1 MGRYEGDN
9 MKDWKSCTNLEK
21 IEIINKAVE
30 EGKGNSS
37 LGREL
42 GINESTIRKF
52 KKNKCIQEGNLFV
65 LRDITNSNTVV
76 IEQVPNEEIPN
87 EINEVKPNNKSEEKS
102 LANTDLDMEK
112 LNVLLNNLDSLL
124 NLIPKHN
131 NCIFRIG
138 ENKPVTLRID
148 AGLYEE
154 LKQRAAL
161 KNKTISELLNSAL
174 EQYFNNM
181 S

>member
-9 MKDWKSCTNLEK
+9 MKDWKSCTDLEK
-21 IEIINKAVE
+21 IEIINMAVK

-76 IEQVPNEEIPN
+76 IEQVSNEEIP
-87 EINEVKPNNKSEEKS
+87 NEVKPNNKSEEKS
-102 LANTDLDMEK
+102 LANIDLDMEK
-112 LNVLLNNLDSLL
+112 LNVLLNNLDNLL

-131 NCIFRIG
+131 NCIFRSG

-174 EQYFNNM
+174 EQYFSNM

>member
-9 MKDWKSCTNLEK
+9 MKDWKSCTDLEK

-52 KKNKCIQEGNLFV
+52 KKNKCIKEGDLFV
-65 LRDITNSNTVV
+65 LKNITDNNTVV
-76 IEQVPNEEIPN
+76 IEEIPSEQVPIK
-87 EINEVKPNNKSEEKS
+87 ITAHNKLEEK
-102 LANTDLDMEK
+102 AMVNIDKDK
-112 LNVLLNNLDSLL
+112 LNLLLNNIDELIK
-124 NLIPKHN
+124 LIPKHN
-131 NCIFRIG
+131 NCIFRSG

-148 AGLYEE
+148 SGLYDE

-161 KNKTISELLNSAL
+161 KNKTISELLNLAL
-174 EQYFNNM
+174 EKYFSNII
-181 S
+181 